1 MLLRL
6 TSRFPLP
13 SLRRPALAV
22 LATLTLFGSAAL
34 AQVIQPRPLA
44 TPAAEYPAA
53 LRKSLRAGQAVLQ
66 VTVSKTGVVVAAE
79 VKSADDPAFGEAALA
94 AVQQWTFTP
103 ATRDGVPS
111 ASSIDVPFVFT
122 VPIEEQVNASVGR
135 EVFKEFD
142 QPIIESSLLR
152 VRPTPNKPVVPV
164 YPKELIGSG
173 KSAEYKIN
181 FIVTREG
188 QVINPS
194 IPPEGPDALRVAA
207 LVAIARAEFTP
218 VFHQGLAVNCRTSAV
233 VRLREPK
240 VTPPPKRTQ
249 PAPVSERVKRDDT

>member
-1 MLLRL
+1 MA
-6 TSRFPLP
+6 
-13 SLRRPALAV
+13 ALAV
-22 LATLTLFGSAAL
+22 LTLVTASAF
-34 AQVIQPRPLA
+34 AQVTQPRPLNS
-44 TPAAEYPAA
+44 PPAEYPAA
-53 LRKSLRAGQAVLQ
+53 LRKSLRPGQAVVQ
-66 VTVSKTGVVVAAE
+66 VTVSKSGVVAGAE
-79 VKSADDPAFGEAALA
+79 VRSADDPAFGEAALA
-94 AVQQWTFTP
+94 AVQQWTFAP

-122 VPIEEQVNASVGR
+122 VPIEDQVNASVGR

-142 QPIIESSLLR
+142 QPIIESSALR
-152 VRPTPNKPVVPV
+152 VRPTPNKPVIPI
-164 YPKELIGSG
+164 YPKDLIGSG
-173 KSAEYKIN
+173 KSADYKID

-194 IPPEGPDALRVAA
+194 IPPEGPDALRLAA

-249 PAPVSERVKRDDT
+249 PPPVSERVKRDDT